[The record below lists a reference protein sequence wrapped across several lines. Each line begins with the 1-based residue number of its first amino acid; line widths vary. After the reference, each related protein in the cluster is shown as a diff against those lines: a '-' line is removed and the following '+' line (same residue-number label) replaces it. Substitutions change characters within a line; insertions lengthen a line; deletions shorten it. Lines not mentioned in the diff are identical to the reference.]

1 MSLRLR
7 QPPVAAGPVGAKTDR
22 LRAVLQAGLA
32 RHVMDAGG
40 VATVQARNTGVRAGA
55 AVAPIGWIY
64 EYNPFDAKE
73 RTIIRSDAARAATW
87 VPSDNSC
94 LFHALY
100 QSYCIARQWM
110 PATVDIP
117 NAASMRDMICNY
129 MQVHSEQFKQHAEMI
144 VGKVRGTAPNPP
156 SYEEA
161 LEKYI
166 QVMRGSNQWGG
177 YPEIDAASMML
188 NVIVHQFNV
197 VGPDDGFDKAL
208 LAASFYPTQDQLS
221 HKDARRG
228 VPKFVL
234 ILKGGHF
241 WYVPPQQPRPPQDA
255 AQPTPTSTA
264 PAARPTWEEVQAYA
278 LARSGHRSGTRTSAD
293 GTNSLTRDLKDAR
306 EARKARQNQ
315 SAQPSGSCFENPVAN
330 LTDEQYAR
338 LLQQQ
343 EIQDQQQE
351 ILDQKYARL
360 LHQDELRQRMR
371 RVRSAKVKPAS
382 RR

>member
-7 QPPVAAGPVGAKTDR
+7 QPPVSAGPVAAKTDR

-40 VATVQARNTGVRAGA
+40 VATVQARNTGLRAGA
-55 AVAPIGWIY
+55 AVAPIGWMY
-64 EYNPFDAKE
+64 EYNLFEAKE
-73 RTIIRSDAARAATW
+73 RTIIRTDAASAATW
-87 VPSDNSC
+87 VPTDNSC

-100 QSYCIARQWM
+100 RSYLIAQEWM
-110 PATVDIP
+110 PATVNIP
-117 NAASMRDMICNY
+117 NAASMRNMICNY
-129 MQVHSEQFKQHAEMI
+129 MEAHPDQFRQHRDMI
-144 VGKVRGTAPNPP
+144 VGKVHGTAPNPP

-161 LEKYI
+161 LETYI
-166 QVMRGSNQWGG
+166 QEMRNPNEWGG

-197 VGPDDGFDKAL
+197 VDPDDGFDKAL

-221 HKDARRG
+221 DKDARRG

-241 WYVPPQQPRPPQDA
+241 WYVPPLQPRPPQDA
-255 AQPTPTSTA
+255 AQPTSTSTA
-264 PAARPTWEEVQAYA
+264 PAARPTRKEVDEYMKSR
-278 LARSGHRSGTRTSAD
+278 RSSRTPTRAD
-293 GTNSLTRDLKDAR
+293 SSNSRTRDLTR
-306 EARKARQNQ
+306 ARQAQARQ
-315 SAQPSGSCFENPVAN
+315 SAQPSGSCYENPVAD

-343 EIQDQQQE
+343 EIQDAE
-351 ILDQKYARL
+351 YARVL
-360 LHQDELRQRMR
+360 QQKEIKDLERRMR
-371 RVRSAKVKPAS
+371 CSQLAPAPPG